1 MKNLQEKS
9 DRIMDRRRF
18 LLNALLASGALLTAE
33 GARAETW
40 LAPRSAAAKP
50 KAAPAPAPKAAPA
63 APMRRIVALDPGHGG
78 KDPGAIGRKGTY
90 EKEITVLV
98 ATDLARR
105 LEATGRYKVVMTR
118 RSDFFLPLAD
128 RVRLAQKADS
138 VLFMSLHADSAPS
151 HDARGFSVYTL
162 SEKASDSLAAAIAQ
176 RENGVDRIAGIDL
189 SKHPREVRSIL
200 LDLLHRETK
209 NNSLMMAETL
219 VQTLD
224 PPFSSLVRPHRE
236 ANFAVLRAP
245 EIPSVL
251 VEMGF
256 LSNTDDEKLLN
267 MKSYQARLAERLVTA
282 VDDYFH
288 A

>member
-1 MKNLQEKS
+1 
-9 DRIMDRRRF
+9 MDRRRF
-18 LLNALLASGALLTAE
+18 LLNALLASGALLASDS
-33 GARAETW
+33 ARAETW
-40 LAPRSAAAKP
+40 LAAAKKQP
-50 KAAPAPAPKAAPA
+50 DKPALKPPAPP
-63 APMRRIVALDPGHGG
+63 RHVIALDPGHGG
-78 KDPGAIGRKGTY
+78 KDPGAIGRRGTY

-105 LEATGRYKVVMTR
+105 LEATGRYKVLMTR
-118 RSDFFLPLAD
+118 RADLFLPLDD
-128 RVRLAQKADS
+128 RVRLAQRADS

-151 HDARGFSVYTL
+151 QDARGLSVYTL
-162 SEKASDSLAAAIAQ
+162 SNKASDSLAAAIAT
-176 RENGVDRIAGIDL
+176 RENSVDRIGGIDL
-189 SKHPREVRSIL
+189 SNHPREVRSIL

-219 VQTLD
+219 VQTMC
-224 PPFSSLVRPHRE
+224 PPFTPLVRPHRE

-256 LSNTDDEKLLN
+256 LSNAEDEKLLN
-267 MKSYQARLAERLVTA
+267 TRSYQARLAERLVTA